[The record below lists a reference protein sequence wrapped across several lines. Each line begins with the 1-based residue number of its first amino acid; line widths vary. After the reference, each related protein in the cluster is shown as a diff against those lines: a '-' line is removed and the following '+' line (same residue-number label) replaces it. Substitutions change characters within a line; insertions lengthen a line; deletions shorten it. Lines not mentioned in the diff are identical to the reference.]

1 MGELGSGVRSNDKY
15 TARKARLTFTCTSTG
30 FCSGNAPAGIVISRP
45 SNLLCLYV
53 SPSVVR
59 VKVSDA
65 SRQIPAKV
73 PVRRIVV
80 LTTGGAVVSGG
91 WAELTGNHQKDHRS
105 AEQRPVYKTQRAMK
119 SRHLGICLV
128 RFPVNPGYFVL
139 MGKG

>member
-1 MGELGSGVRSNDKY
+1 M
-15 TARKARLTFTCTSTG
+15 
-30 FCSGNAPAGIVISRP
+30 
-45 SNLLCLYV
+45 
-53 SPSVVR
+53 
-59 VKVSDA
+59 SDA
-65 SRQIPAKV
+65 SRQIAAKV

-91 WAELTGNHQKDHRS
+91 WAELAGNHQKDQRS